1 MQFLMD
7 NKNQFCKI
15 LNVIGIF
22 KHQFWYVKFDIVTW

>member
-7 NKNQFCKI
+7 KKNQFYKV
-15 LNVIGIF
+15 LNVIRKF